1 MSTIS
6 YSELLSLLGTIG
18 TFLLALAAFWN
29 IFKPLKPRLNLSYG
43 TVGGYLSTLEENG
56 IPPGELLSY
65 SFNYYIYRLKIENNN
80 KFYSKT
86 AKNVF
91 CSFIEIEKWLDG
103 KWCSLEPFNPFRMKW
118 TSKPKESDI
127 FSNDLAKGEYQYV
140 NFFTVTVIAQTNY
153 MVVNKEYPKIQ
164 MIPGHIGIEK
174 ISLAAGFPKNQLFK
188 EGKFRFK
195 IGLHGEN
202 VKSKTYTY
210 EVEFNPVVDESP
222 DKMIKIG
229 KVND

>member
-6 YSELLSLLGTIG
+6 YTELLTLLGSIG

-29 IFKPLKPRLNLSYG
+29 ILKPLKLRLNLSYG
-43 TVGGYLSTLEENG
+43 TGGGYLSTLDIDCNSSNNS
-56 IPPGELLSY
+56 LVY
-65 SFNYYIYRLKIENNN
+65 SCKYYLYRIKIENNK

-86 AKNVF
+86 AKNAF

-103 KWCSLEPFNPFRMKW
+103 KWCSLEPFNPFRMRW
-118 TSKPKESDI
+118 TSKPDEYDI
-127 FSNDLAKGEYQYV
+127 FSSDLAKGEYQYV
-140 NFFTVTVIAQTNY
+140 NFLTVTVITQTPS
-153 MVVNKEYPKIQ
+153 MVINKEFPKIQ
-164 MIPGHIGIEK
+164 LIPGHLRIKPIA
-174 ISLAAGFPKNQLFK
+174 LAAGFPEHQLTK

-210 EVEFNPVVDESP
+210 EVEFNPVDNKSP
-222 DKMIKIG
+222 DKMIKI
-229 KVND
+229 KEVND